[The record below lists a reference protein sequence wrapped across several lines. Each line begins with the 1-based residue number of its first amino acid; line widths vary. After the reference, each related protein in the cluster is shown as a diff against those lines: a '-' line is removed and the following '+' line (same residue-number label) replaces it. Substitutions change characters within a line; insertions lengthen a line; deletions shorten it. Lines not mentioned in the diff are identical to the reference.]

1 MRPFTKNITL
11 RLDEIITRRNIA
23 FMASRIL
30 QSENP
35 SRRWGHNTGNRASSL
50 RGAPLERL
58 STVDQGAIRKMTGDR
73 LTLERQK
80 RFRAPPGEKPGLI
93 GLVRRNDLTNPIR
106 NTETRTW
113 QKN

>member
-1 MRPFTKNITL
+1 MWDLREYHGAGRGEITGTNL
-11 RLDEIITRRNIA
+11 VRD
-23 FMASRIL
+23 
-30 QSENP
+30 P

-80 RFRAPPGEKPGLI
+80 R
-93 GLVRRNDLTNPIR
+93 VNP
-106 NTETRTW
+106 TW
-113 QKN
+113 